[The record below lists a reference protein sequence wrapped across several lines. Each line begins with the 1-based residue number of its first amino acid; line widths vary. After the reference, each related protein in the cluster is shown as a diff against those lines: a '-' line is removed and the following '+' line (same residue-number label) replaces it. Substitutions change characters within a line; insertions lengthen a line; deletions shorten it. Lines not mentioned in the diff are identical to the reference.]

1 MWRYESQH
9 TIPSSS
15 SAASEPQHGLS
26 IGQRAVPNT
35 HVGTKSAFGPRHQM
49 AGLPLSATRPDITPS
64 SILRLQRQDTTLGS
78 LSASSSSQQAG
89 TFQAVYDYLRPVRV
103 WFALHGALSIANFIC
118 RNSPSR
124 AVNGRVI
131 TCAAGSNRTT
141 WCRFT
146 VESVHESC
154 DETAA
159 GGLGLQWGFFSL
171 KGQFLVPR
179 VDHVLLCGVVV
190 LYLSI

>member
-1 MWRYESQH
+1 
-9 TIPSSS
+9 
-15 SAASEPQHGLS
+15 
-26 IGQRAVPNT
+26 
-35 HVGTKSAFGPRHQM
+35 M

-64 SILRLQRQDTTLGS
+64 SISRLQRQDTTLGS

-118 RNSPSR
+118 QNSPSR

-131 TCAAGSNRTT
+131 ACAACLNRTT

-159 GGLGLQWGFFSL
+159 SVLNGPVRPVRRKDWTWTTTCSP
-171 KGQFLVPR
+171 VR
-179 VDHVLLCGVVV
+179 VADLDWPVQRRARPGRPAGDPGA
-190 LYLSI
+190 